1 MKNLF
6 LSLALVCL
14 TISLTSSTICN
25 NTTSV
30 DVEVVSGWTVGAAVT
45 ATYIGSDGNGDED
58 YVTSVTMC
66 ITNAAGTHI
75 KVRLADGTIGA
86 MPTGSTSLPIGR
98 PHLSHWHTRK
108 QPLHRGELMYLVQPL
123 VTPRVALQGRQRCR
137 DYLLR

>member
-30 DVEVVSGWTVGAAVT
+30 DVEVVSGWTIGAEVT

-58 YVTSVTMC
+58 YVTTVQTC
-66 ITNAAGTHI
+66 KTNIAGTHI
-75 KVRLADGTIGA
+75 KVRLVDGTVGSMLVGA
-86 MPTGSTSLPIGR
+86 TSFTNGKFVYNI
-98 PHLSHWHTRK
+98 
-108 QPLHRGELMYLVQPL
+108 
-123 VTPRVALQGRQRCR
+123 
-137 DYLLR
+137 

>member
-14 TISLTSSTICN
+14 TISLTSSTIYN
-25 NTTSV
+25 NNTSV
-30 DVEVVSGWTVGAAVT
+30 DVEVVSGWTIGAAVT
-45 ATYIGSDGNGDED
+45 ATYIGSGGNGDED

-86 MPTGSTSLPIGR
+86 MPTGSTSFTKGKFVYNI
-98 PHLSHWHTRK
+98 
-108 QPLHRGELMYLVQPL
+108 
-123 VTPRVALQGRQRCR
+123 
-137 DYLLR
+137 